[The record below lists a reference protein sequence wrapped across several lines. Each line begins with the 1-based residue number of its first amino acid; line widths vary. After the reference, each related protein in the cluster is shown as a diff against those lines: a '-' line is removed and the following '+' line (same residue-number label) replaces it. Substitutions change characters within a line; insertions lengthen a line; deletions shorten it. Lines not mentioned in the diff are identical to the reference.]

1 MKPPKFSYDAPESV
15 EETLSILG
23 EHGYE
28 AKLLAGG
35 QSLIPLLSFRMARP
49 AVLVD
54 LNQVAELDY
63 VEWSAEGVRI
73 GALARHRRLETDQEL
88 RRRSAMTAEALALV
102 GHVAIRNRG
111 TVAGSMAHADPA
123 AEWPLVAVALDGH
136 FTVTGPTG
144 TRTVAASEF
153 FRGFMT
159 TALQPDEMVTEV
171 SLPMP
176 DDASGSAFLEFA
188 RRHGDYAQ
196 AGAGSVLRLDG
207 SGRIAEARVA
217 LLGVGTTP
225 VRAPAVEEAL
235 VGTAPTE
242 SGLAEVAGLASEVME
257 PLDDVHADAD
267 YKRHL
272 GIVMVRRT
280 LETALARA
288 TEAAA

>member
-1 MKPPKFSYDAPESV
+1 MKPARFSYEVPETV
-15 EETLSILG
+15 EEAVSLLG

-54 LNQVAELDY
+54 VNRVQGLDF
-63 VEWSAEGVRI
+63 VEWESDGVRI
-73 GALARHRRLETDQEL
+73 GALARHRVLETDPEL
-88 RRRSAMTAEALALV
+88 TTRCPMAAEALALV

-123 AEWPLVAVALDGH
+123 AEWPLVALVLGGV
-136 FTVTGPTG
+136 FTVVGPVG
-144 TRTVAASEF
+144 ERQVPASEF

-159 TALQPDEMVTEV
+159 TVLEPDEMITE
-171 SLPMP
+171 LRLDMP
-176 DDASGSAFLEFA
+176 RNGSGSAFLEFA

-196 AGAGSVLRLDG
+196 AGAGSIVQLDG
-207 SGRIAEARVA
+207 SGRVSDARVG

-225 VRAPAVEEAL
+225 IRASAVEEAL
-235 VGTAPTE
+235 VGVTPTE
-242 SGLAEVAGLASEVME
+242 TDLVELSQLAGESMA

-272 GIVMVRRT
+272 GTVMVRRT
-280 LETALARA
+280 LETALQRAREVA
-288 TEAAA
+288 V